1 MQNLSYRP
9 VSTADTVSPLA
20 PGVYRGNPRRTAALI
35 AGSVVMAAASIA
47 VLVMAVLGA
56 VPANLTVLAIG
67 CGIVG
72 TVVFGIA
79 AAVLPVRAFVI
90 TGTGIAMRIPLP
102 GARPV
107 PFDSVRGI
115 VIYPTVIGQG
125 TGGAAVLLLDAH
137 GDAIFRMSAPPFSEA
152 VLHGFVALV
161 AQSSGA
167 RVSECRQ
174 SVNAMKFSEPIRLPK
189 LV

>member
-9 VSTADTVSPLA
+9 ISAADTAAPLP
-20 PGVYRGNPRRTAALI
+20 PGVYRGNPRRTTALM
-35 AGSVVMAAASIA
+35 AGSIVMAAASIA
-47 VLVMAVLGA
+47 VLVMAVLGS
-56 VPANLTVLAIG
+56 VPANLTVLAYG

-72 TVVFGIA
+72 TIVFGIA
-79 AAVLPVRAFVI
+79 AAVLPLRAFVI
-90 TGTGIAMRIPLP
+90 TGTGITMRVPLP

-107 PFDSVRGI
+107 PFDSVHG
-115 VIYPTVIGQG
+115 VVLYPTVLGQG
-125 TGGAAVLLLDAH
+125 GGAAVLLLDAH

-152 VLHGFVALV
+152 VLHGFVSLV
-161 AQSSGA
+161 EQASGA

-174 SVNAMKFSEPIRLPK
+174 SVNAMKFSEPIQLPK